1 MFHDEDLRL
10 RPLVPLAESREEGV
24 VARLRQRLAA
34 GEDLPPAWVV
44 PAWVEEEFYRL
55 NNLRF
60 QIERLFAGVWGV
72 RVDEEALA
80 RAADAAREL
89 VRGSYLVAER
99 AEAFTAALPP
109 RGPFVLRR
117 PEGGAEETAPAPLE
131 ALWALKRLWAARW
144 SLDAVIERGPGGWP
158 EPAPV
163 LVEAPRQGRPIQLP

>member
-1 MFHDEDLRL
+1 MFRDGDLAL
-10 RPLVPLAESREEGV
+10 RPLVPLAEWEGELD
-24 VARLRQRLAA
+24 A
-34 GEDLPPAWVV
+34 PPEGAEAWVV

-60 QIERLFAGVWGV
+60 QIGRIFEGVWGV
-72 RVDEEALA
+72 RVDEERLA
-80 RAADAAREL
+80 RAAEEARAL

-109 RGPFVLRR
+109 AGPFVLRR
-117 PEGGAEETAPAPLE
+117 PGGGREEEAGGPLE

-144 SLDAVIERGPGGWP
+144 SLDEVIARGPDGWP

-163 LVEAPRQGRPIQLP
+163 VVERRG

>member
-1 MFHDEDLRL
+1 MFRDGDLHL
-10 RPLVPLAESREEGV
+10 RPLVPLAEWEGELN
-24 VARLRQRLAA
+24 APEGGA
-34 GEDLPPAWVV
+34 EAWVV
-44 PAWVEEEFYRL
+44 PAWVEEEFYQL

-99 AEAFTAALPP
+99 AEAFVAVLP
-109 RGPFVLRR
+109 RSGAFRLRR
-117 PEGGAEETAPAPLE
+117 PEGGAEEEAEGPLE
-131 ALWALKRLWAARW
+131 ALWALKRVWAARW
-144 SLDAVIERGPGGWP
+144 SLDEVIRRGAGGWP

-163 LVEAPRQGRPIQLP
+163 VVIAKR